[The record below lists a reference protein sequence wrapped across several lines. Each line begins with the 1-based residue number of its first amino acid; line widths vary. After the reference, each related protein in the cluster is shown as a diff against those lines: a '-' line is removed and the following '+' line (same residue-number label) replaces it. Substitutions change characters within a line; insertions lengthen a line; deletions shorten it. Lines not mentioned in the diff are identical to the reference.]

1 MGKST
6 VAQILKGRGVPVVDT
21 DDLARKVVEK
31 GQPALDELRVA
42 FGEEAIGSDGCLR
55 RAWLAELVFADA
67 EARRNLEAILH
78 PRIMELWRGEANR
91 WLREGCRVGVV
102 VIPLL
107 FETNSQDEF
116 DATICVACSAGTQ
129 MKRLNERGWSREES
143 NRRIGAQLPIERKM
157 HLSEYVLWT
166 EGRLVSTEQ
175 QLKRLFPTEH
185 VPPDRV

>member
-1 MGKST
+1 M
-6 VAQILKGRGVPVVDT
+6 
-21 DDLARKVVEK
+21 
-31 GQPALDELRVA
+31 
-42 FGEEAIGSDGCLR
+42 
-55 RAWLAELVFADA
+55 
-67 EARRNLEAILH
+67 
-78 PRIMELWRGEANR
+78 
-91 WLREGCRVGVV
+91 GVV

-166 EGRLVSTEQ
+166 
-175 QLKRLFPTEH
+175 
-185 VPPDRV
+185 